1 MLTRAALATACEALL
16 SRALAPV
23 EVALRRAGGV
33 RASEVDDVVLVGG
46 STRLEAVR
54 ARLSRAFGG
63 REVRHS
69 VDPDTAIAV
78 GAARSYAC

>member
-1 MLTRAALATACEALL
+1 M
-16 SRALAPV
+16 S
-23 EVALRRAGGV
+23 VALGRAGGV
-33 RASEVDDVVLVGG
+33 HPSEVDDVVLVGG
-46 STRLEAVR
+46 SSRLEAVR
-54 ARLSRAFGG
+54 ERLGEAFGG